1 MTLTKPSS
9 QLLKK
14 TLLANALFSDLCGFM
29 LLLGAST
36 IAPLIGFNSPI
47 ILAVIGVGLMGYGAW
62 LFLNARRAVP
72 SLAQVQIAVAAD
84 VAWVIGAALVILLG
98 VLNTTGNWILAGV
111 TDVVLC
117 FAILQW
123 VGIRRLQ
130 S

>member
-1 MTLTKPSS
+1 MTLTKLSS

-14 TLLANALFSDLCGFM
+14 TLLANALFSDLCGFI

-47 ILAVIGVGLMGYGAW
+47 ILAVIGLGLMGYGAW

-72 SLAQVQIAVAAD
+72 SLAQAQIAVAAD
-84 VAWVIGAALVILLG
+84 VAWVIGAAVVILLG

>member
-1 MTLTKPSS
+1 MTLTKLSS

-14 TLLANALFSDLCGFM
+14 TLLANALFSDLCGFI

-47 ILAVIGVGLMGYGAW
+47 ILAVIGLGLMGYGAW

-72 SLAQVQIAVAAD
+72 SLAQAQIAVAAD
-84 VAWVIGAALVILLG
+84 VAWVIGAAVVILLG

-130 S
+130 F

>member
-14 TLLANALFSDLCGFM
+14 TLLANALFSDLCGAIM
-29 LLLGAST
+29 LLGASA
-36 IAPLIGFNSPI
+36 IAPFIGLNSPI
-47 ILAVIGVGLMGYGAW
+47 VLTVMGIGLMAYGLW
-62 LFLNARRAVP
+62 LFLNARRAEP
-72 SLAQVQIAVAAD
+72 NLTEAKIAVAAD
-84 VAWVIGAALVILLG
+84 LAWVIGAAVVILLG

-130 S
+130 